1 MVVLTKGQKRAL
13 ESTDEPVLKKTK
25 LADWDPESK
34 EIFKKDHKG
43 SCWNFA
49 ETEECKFGE
58 ECRFNHVTRDGDLVQ
73 EAKLKTKTEKKK
85 SKKKKSKKKSKKKT
99 QNEVTRKTKEECI
112 AEREIDE
119 EDNLYTGTVKFFKK
133 GYGFISIEE
142 DITFKNLTAS
152 KKIYVMKEDIISE
165 FDDIG
170 LKKDDKVIF
179 KVYKDSMGL
188 GAMDVL
194 YDDAPVV
201 FEGASETKEVVEKEQ
216 TPEPKEQ
223 TPQPKE
229 QTPEPIKTKKTLT
242 KKKSP
247 KSVTK
252 KKAVKKTKKKV
263 VKKKVVKKTTKRKSK
278 RSKKN

>member
-73 EAKLKTKTEKKK
+73 EAKLKTKTKKKK
-85 SKKKKSKKKSKKKT
+85 SKKKKSKKKT

-165 FDDIG
+165 SDDIG
-170 LKKDDKVIF
+170 LKKDEKVIF

-194 YDDAPVV
+194 YDDGPVV
-201 FEGASETKEVVEKEQ
+201 IEGASENKKEVVEKEQ

-223 TPQPKE
+223 TP
-229 QTPEPIKTKKTLT
+229 EPIKAKKTLT

-247 KSVTK
+247 KSATK
-252 KKAVKKTKKKV
+252 KKTAVKKTKKKV